1 MLKLL
6 IFRCTRCSE
15 TGAHS
20 DHFLLHINTPVPR
33 RALACAL
40 GKPSMLEIPPPDL
53 PPRRAGRGGV
63 GRLRFECGREAPPAV
78 PRIARR
84 GGGGAEITKKV
95 RSD

>member
-1 MLKLL
+1 M
-6 IFRCTRCSE
+6 
-15 TGAHS
+15 
-20 DHFLLHINTPVPR
+20 PR

-40 GKPSMLEIPPPDL
+40 GKPSMLEIPPD

-84 GGGGAEITKKV
+84 GGRWSRDNKKGQK
-95 RSD
+95 RLGF